1 VRENEEEGRLR
12 TAALKNIESIQIAR
26 QRVERDLLE
35 AKQVLQRR
43 TEELEQQREWFEVTL
58 ASIGDAVVTTDV
70 MGNVT
75 FLNPIAESIMG
86 WMQADAREQPLTRV
100 FDIVNEDTREPVEN
114 PVNTALHTGQV
125 VTLATHTSLRA
136 RDGREIA
143 IEDSAAPIRNHRGDV
158 VGAVM
163 VFRDVTHRRAAERE
177 LRRSEQLLTDFFE
190 NAAVGL
196 HWVGPDGTV
205 IRVNQTELDLL
216 GYAREEYIGHHIAE
230 FHADAHVIK
239 DILTRLGCGESIQ
252 GYEARLRCKDGSI
265 KHVLISSNV
274 LWEEGKFIHTR
285 CFTRDV
291 TAQKLAE
298 IALREQV
305 AVRERAEAA
314 LLEADRRKD
323 EFLAV
328 LAHELRNPMAPLRNG
343 LRLAHKRLQGTELL
357 PVVEMMDRQVTHL
370 TRLVN
375 DLMDISRVTRGVIEL
390 RRAPVLLKDVIERSV
405 EAVRPAIDTK
415 GHALTIQLADED
427 MYVDGDADR
436 LTQII
441 SNLLANSAKYTPE
454 RGAIEVT
461 CAREG
466 QDAVIKVEDSG
477 IGIPADQLDRVF
489 DMFSQVRSHQ
499 SRSEGGLGIGLALV
513 KTLVKMHDGSIHV
526 ASAGH
531 GKGST
536 FAVRLPLNTA
546 EKLRLLPPNPV
557 LTEGE
562 PLRILVADDNFDSA
576 DSLRMVLQSGGHE
589 VEVAQDGLK
598 ALQVFESMKP
608 ALIFMDIGM
617 PIMDG
622 IEATRRIRA
631 HPAGATAYIVALTG
645 WGQSDDRARSAE
657 AGVSRHVVKPVGH
670 EELQE
675 ICDAARLSSKLQ
687 GATGVR
693 AADPS
698 EVA

>member
-1 VRENEEEGRLR
+1 MSEDEDEVRLR
-12 TAALKNIESIQIAR
+12 TAALRNIESIQIAR

-70 MGNVT
+70 LGNVT
-75 FLNPIAESIMG
+75 FLNPIAESMMG
-86 WMQADAREQPLTRV
+86 WLQAEARGEPLTRV
-100 FDIVNEDTREPVEN
+100 FDIVNEDTRQPVDN
-114 PVNTALHTGQV
+114 PVSTALQTGQV
-125 VTLATHTSLRA
+125 VSLANHTSLRA

-143 IEDSAAPIRNHRGDV
+143 IEDSAAPIRNHHGEV

-163 VFRDVTHRRAAERE
+163 VFRDVTHRRTAERQ
-177 LRRSEQLLTDFFE
+177 LRRSEQLLADFFE

-205 IRVNQTELDLL
+205 LRVNQTELDLL

-230 FHADAHVIK
+230 FHADAHVID
-239 DILTRLGCGESIQ
+239 DILTRLGCGEALQ

-274 LWEEGKFIHTR
+274 LWEDGKFIHTR

-298 IALREQV
+298 IALREQI
-305 AVRERAEAA
+305 AVREQAEAA

-375 DLMDISRVTRGVIEL
+375 DLMDMSRVTRGVIEL
-390 RRAPVLLKDVIERSV
+390 RRAPVLLRDVIERSV

-415 GHALTIQLADED
+415 GHVLTVQMADED
-427 MYVDGDADR
+427 MYVNGDADR

-454 RGAIEVT
+454 RGAIDVI
-461 CAREG
+461 CFREG
-466 QDAVIKVEDSG
+466 QDAVIKVKDSG

-513 KTLVKMHDGSIHV
+513 KTLVQMHDGNIHV
-526 ASAGH
+526 ASGGH
-531 GKGST
+531 GRGST
-536 FAVRLPLNTA
+536 FEVRLPLGMA
-546 EKLRLLPPNPV
+546 ERLRSLPQDRV
-557 LTEGE
+557 LAEGG

-576 DSLRMVLQSGGHE
+576 DSLRMLLQSVGHE
-589 VEVAQDGLK
+589 VEVAQDGLQ
-598 ALQVFESMKP
+598 ALQVFERMKP
-608 ALIFMDIGM
+608 TLIFMDIGM
-617 PIMDG
+617 PVMDG

-631 HPAGATAYIVALTG
+631 HPDGATAYIVALTG
-645 WGQSDDRARSAE
+645 WGQSDDRAKSAE

-675 ICDAARLSSKLQ
+675 IFDAARLSSK
-687 GATGVR
+687 R
-693 AADPS
+693 
-698 EVA
+698 

>member
-1 VRENEEEGRLR
+1 VREDEEEVRLR

-70 MGNVT
+70 HGNIS
-75 FLNPIAESIMG
+75 FLNPIAESMMG
-86 WMQADAREQPLTRV
+86 SLQAEACGEPLTRL
-100 FDIVNEDTREPVEN
+100 FDIVNEETRQPVDN
-114 PVNTALHTGQV
+114 PVNTALRTGQV
-125 VTLATHTSLRA
+125 VSLATQTSLRT

-143 IEDSAAPIRNHRGDV
+143 IEDSAAPIRNHRGEV

-163 VFRDVTHRRAAERE
+163 VFRDVTHRRAAEKE
-177 LRRSEQLLTDFFE
+177 LRRSEQLLADFFE

-205 IRVNQTELDLL
+205 LRVNQTELDLL
-216 GYAREEYIGHHIAE
+216 GYAREEYIGRHIAE
-230 FHADAHVIK
+230 FHADAQVIS
-239 DILTRLGCGESIQ
+239 DILTRLRCGESLHS
-252 GYEARLRCKDGSI
+252 YEARLRCKDGSI

-274 LWEEGKFIHTR
+274 LWEDGHFIHTR

-291 TAQKLAE
+291 TAQKQAE
-298 IALREQV
+298 IALREQI
-305 AVRERAEAA
+305 AVRERVEAA

-343 LRLAHKRLQGTELL
+343 LRLAHKHLQGTELL
-357 PVVEMMDRQVTHL
+357 SLVEMMDRQVTHL

-390 RRAPVLLKDVIERSV
+390 RRAPVLLSDVIERSV

-415 GHALTIQLADED
+415 GHVLTVRIADED
-427 MYVDGDADR
+427 MHVNGDADR
-436 LTQII
+436 LTQIV

-454 RGAIEVT
+454 RGAIDVT
-461 CAREG
+461 CFREG
-466 QDAVIKVEDSG
+466 QYAAIKVKDSG

-513 KTLVKMHDGSIHV
+513 KTLVQMHDGDIHV

-531 GKGST
+531 GRGST
-536 FAVRLPLNTA
+536 FAVRLPLSTA
-546 EKLRLLPPNPV
+546 ERLQPV
-557 LTEGE
+557 PQDAVLADGG

-576 DSLRMVLQSGGHE
+576 DSLRMLLQSVGHE
-589 VEVAQDGLK
+589 VEVAENGLR
-598 ALQVFESMKP
+598 ALQMFGRMKP
-608 ALIFMDIGM
+608 TLIFMDIGM
-617 PIMDG
+617 PVMDG

-631 HPAGATAYIVALTG
+631 HPDGATAYIVALTG
-645 WGQSDDRARSAE
+645 WGQSDDRAKSAE
-657 AGVSRHVVKPVGH
+657 AGMSRHVVKPVGH

-675 ICDAARLSSKLQ
+675 IFDAARLLSK
-687 GATGVR
+687 
-693 AADPS
+693 P
-698 EVA
+698 